1 MHWPG
6 LVSRD
11 AFQRRVGFRSIDMR
25 DLADMPREHFD
36 FAWSSCSFEHLGS
49 LGAGAEFVRNA
60 MALIKPGGLAVHTTE
75 INVSSDAGTI
85 EAGDSVIYRR
95 RDIEELDRSLRPHA
109 CGIEALDFDPGTGPH
124 DLAFDVPPY
133 YRSGRQHVK
142 IALGGYV
149 STSILLIV
157 RKG

>member
-1 MHWPG
+1 
-6 LVSRD
+6 
-11 AFQRRVGFRSIDMR
+11 MR
-25 DLADMPREHFD
+25 DLADLPRERFD

-49 LGAGAEFVRNA
+49 LRAGAEFVRDA
-60 MALIKPGGLAVHTTE
+60 MALVKPGGLAVHTTE
-75 INVSSDAGTI
+75 FNVSSDTDTI
-85 EAGDSVIYRR
+85 ETGDSVIYRR
-95 RDIEELDRSLRPHA
+95 RDIEELDRALRAHG

-124 DLAFDVPPY
+124 DLVFDVPPY

-142 IALGGYV
+142 MALGGYV